1 MEDFFR
7 DRMRRLTP
15 IFIQDIEGMPAADP
29 DDVAAFGWRF
39 FRAGTPAFRAAVLA
53 MILALQGLC
62 LLTRRRSVYSL
73 SPEEA
78 DGFMRYLYSSRLSFL
93 SAIPTVLGT
102 LIYMGHYGRDDLQA
116 HLGFDVRALREEA
129 AGREVKR

>member
-15 IFIQDIEGMPAADP
+15 VFIQDIEGMPAADP

-53 MILALQGLC
+53 MILALLRPLGRSLEAWAYLGLRYLALPKRAVWRCAILDPVIDAQGEEGWAEW
-62 LLTRRRSVYSL
+62 
-73 SPEEA
+73 SPALAWSEEA
-78 DGFMRYLYSSRLSFL
+78 
-93 SAIPTVLGT
+93 V
-102 LIYMGHYGRDDLQA
+102 
-116 HLGFDVRALREEA
+116 
-129 AGREVKR
+129 